1 MKNGFYATY
10 RSKNKGKD
18 KRSINLS
25 VFLNSL
31 LADNHHLQVGSNYLY
46 IHKIDGKTFLF
57 TKTNDKSLVQKI
69 NRSKASVEDI
79 KNSLADDESLGFP
92 SFLFVEGDTIGFAR
106 TVFGPTTSD
115 LTDFLIGKGMSLSSG
130 ERVQIEPLMRGTTK
144 DDVMHM
150 HFIGRTTVKVE
161 AKLPVFGDI
170 LKVLGATDI

>member
-1 MKNGFYATY
+1 
-10 RSKNKGKD
+10 
-18 KRSINLS
+18 
-25 VFLNSL
+25 
-31 LADNHHLQVGSNYLY
+31 
-46 IHKIDGKTFLF
+46 
-57 TKTNDKSLVQKI
+57 
-69 NRSKASVEDI
+69 
-79 KNSLADDESLGFP
+79 
-92 SFLFVEGDTIGFAR
+92 GFAR

-170 LKVLGATDI
+170 LKVLGATDIEGELFDSLDIVIKPKFKRD